1 MEAFDMNYYERYFE
15 NIDLGK
21 WQLREL
27 AGGLWE
33 VRCPKCGHRHSIF
46 FEEDPWAFKCKVVGL
61 VAICPECHENMFQSE
76 LEIST
81 NETGFTVNTTDPN
94 SIVISCERITL
105 AQNSI
110 GIELDISKN
119 IETVEVI
126 EINGIK
132 FRRETI

>member
-1 MEAFDMNYYERYFE
+1 MNDFE
-15 NIDLGK
+15 GVETGK
-21 WQLREL
+21 WLVREIGHL
-27 AGGLWE
+27 LYEAVCPVCGYRVPVLVDHDVMTFKYRLYGLHE
-33 VRCPKCGHRHSIF
+33 TCPG
-46 FEEDPWAFKCKVVGL
+46 
-61 VAICPECHENMFQSE
+61 CHENMFQSE
-76 LEIST
+76 LELST
-81 NETGFTVNTTDPN
+81 NETGFTINTTDPNSN

-119 IETVEVI
+119 LETVEVI

>member
-1 MEAFDMNYYERYFE
+1 MNYFARHLE

-21 WQLREL
+21 WQLKEL
-27 AGGLWE
+27 ASGMWE
-33 VRCPKCGHRHSIF
+33 VKCPKCGHHHSLF
-46 FEEDPWAFKCKVVGL
+46 FEDDPWTFKCQVVGL

-76 LEIST
+76 LDLIT
-81 NETGFTVNTTDPN
+81 TETGFTTNTFDPKSN

-132 FRRETI
+132 FRRVIT